1 MSLLP
6 VGFGG
11 GAIYD
16 IGKSLRLRSSASAYL
31 SRTFA
36 GSGTDKKKGSFSCW
50 VKRGS
55 LGAAL
60 RLVDSYDGS
69 SGASSVLYF
78 SASDQLIFDF
88 GGAGSTAITT
98 SAVYR
103 DPSAHFH
110 VLLAYDTTQA
120 TASDRVKLYVNG
132 TQVTS
137 FASASYPALNAL
149 CQWFSAN
156 ANNRIASNW
165 SGVAGTFFDGY
176 LSEIN
181 FVDGQAL
188 AATSFGEFDANGIW
202 VPKKYAGTYGANGF
216 YLPFDNGTSLT
227 TLAQDRSG
235 NGNNFTASGISLTA
249 GVTYDWLDDTPT
261 CNFATLNPLHAGRST
276 LSNVNLTA
284 SGATDLPTILPDSG
298 TWYFEIS
305 GVSKTWAPPA
315 AFPAG
320 AGDYNFGQ
328 RPFTNTATA
337 PKLCTKN
344 LPSGASITTSGS
356 FTGNA
361 AADGPFVW
369 LKGNPS
375 TMTINGNAVTWGTH
389 ADKTAGG
396 FKVRTSAATHNT
408 AGSNTYSVT
417 VTGKLFGDSA
427 RTPNTAQGNP

>member
-6 VGFGG
+6 VGFGSNS
-11 GAIYD
+11 ASYD
-16 IGKSLRLRSSASAYL
+16 IAKSLRFRASASAGV
-31 SRTFA
+31 SRTIGA
-36 GSGTDKKKGSFSCW
+36 ASTNTTKATWSGW
-50 VKRGS
+50 IKRGT
-55 LGAAL
+55 LGAARQIFAYNGNAAGNANFIIL
-60 RLVDSYDGS
+60 EFVSDTIRAMFDGT
-69 SGASSVLYF
+69 AATVL
-78 SASDQLIFDF
+78 Q
-88 GGAGSTAITT
+88 TT
-98 SAVYR
+98 AVYR
-103 DPSAHFH
+103 DPSAHMH
-110 VLLAYDTTQA
+110 VVLSYDSTQA
-120 TASDRVKLYVNG
+120 TASNRAKLYVNG
-132 TQVTS
+132 LQVTA
-137 FASASYPALNAL
+137 FTTANYPALNQA
-149 CQWFSAN
+149 FN
-156 ANNRIASNW
+156 GG
-165 SGVAGTFFDGY
+165 SGDLQLSGNFFGVLFDGL
-176 LSEIN
+176 LSEIS

-188 AATSFGEFDANGIW
+188 DATSFGEFDANGIW
-202 VPKKYAGTYGANGF
+202 VPKKYTGTYGTNGF

-235 NGNNFTASGISLTA
+235 NVNNFTASGISLTA
-249 GVTYDWLDDTPT
+249 GVTYDWMDDTPT
-261 CNFATLNPLHAGRST
+261 NNFATLNPLHAGRST

-284 SGATDLPTILPDSG
+284 SGTTDLPTIVPDSG

-305 GVSKTWAPPA
+305 GVSKTWTPPA

-344 LPSGASITTSGS
+344 LPTGTSITTSGS

-361 AADGPFVW
+361 VADGPFVW

-396 FKVRTSAATHNT
+396 FKVRTSSSTHNT
-408 AGSNTYSVT
+408 SGSNTYSVT
-417 VTGKLFGDSA
+417 VTGKLFGGSS